1 MFRRLFPFVFV
12 GAAML
17 FARGGGFAAEREEA
31 RVVEGDLLETP
42 APVPVVDEKGCHEK
56 CPNCCLSCGEDCYW
70 VCVDKDCKKK
80 KRVCFPQCN
89 KCGSKYECG
98 MDTKP

>member
-17 FARGGGFAAEREEA
+17 FVLDRGFAAEREEA
-31 RVVEGDLLETP
+31 RVVESDLLEMP
-42 APVPVVDEKGCHEK
+42 APVPVVNEKECHNK
-56 CPNCCLSCGEDCYW
+56 CPNCCLSCGEDCTD
-70 VCVDKDCKKK
+70 VCVDKDCKHK
-80 KRVCFPQCN
+80 KRLCFAKCN